1 MKIHMKLVLSAE
13 NISCM
18 KSALSE
24 IVSRIEYDE
33 TVLIKHDDYEYN
45 YDIYS
50 SEILKIFECKPENFV
65 DSDGYPNK

>member
-18 KSALSE
+18 KAALSE

-50 SEILKIFECKPENFV
+50 SEILKIFDCEPENFV